1 MDGRN
6 TEDRGDKGAPTDRGA
21 TEETSDRML
30 TSPTVADAGGLGL
43 SMTLLTGVLLA
54 LAYYGVQSVD
64 ETGLGQAI
72 PTPFYMLALAL
83 VFVVEMSRSPSI
95 DARGLARA
103 VGVTAV
109 YGTLVVLAIEG
120 GAYLWT
126 RPEAALDE
134 FAGVGVL
141 AVSLVVAVLVYVG
154 YLSIAQ

>member
-1 MDGRN
+1 
-6 TEDRGDKGAPTDRGA
+6 
-21 TEETSDRML
+21 ML
-30 TSPTVADAGGLGL
+30 SPPTVDDAGRLGL

-54 LAYYGVQSVD
+54 LGYYGVQSVAED
-64 ETGLGQAI
+64 GLGRAI

-83 VFVVEMSRSPSI
+83 VFVVEMTRNPSI

-109 YGTLVVLAIEG
+109 YGTLVILAIEG

-126 RPEAALDE
+126 RPAAALDE

-154 YLSIAQ
+154 YLSLVR

>member
-6 TEDRGDKGAPTDRGA
+6 SEDHDRGA
-21 TEETSDRML
+21 SGDRADTQGTGDGVL
-30 TSPTVADAGGLGL
+30 TTPTVDDAGGLGF

-54 LAYYGVQSVD
+54 LGYYGIQSVTD
-64 ETGLGQAI
+64 SGLGEAI
-72 PTPFYMLALAL
+72 PTPFYLLALAL
-83 VFVVEMSRSPSI
+83 VFVVEMTRSPSI

-120 GAYLWT
+120 GAYLWA

-141 AVSLVVAVLVYVG
+141 AVSLVVAVLAYVG
-154 YLSIAQ
+154 YLSLVR

>member
-1 MDGRN
+1 MDGPN
-6 TEDRGDKGAPTDRGA
+6 TDDGGDQGASTDQGD
-21 TEETSDRML
+21 TGGTDSML
-30 TSPTVADAGGLGL
+30 TTPTVDDTDGLGL

-54 LAYYGVQSVD
+54 LGYYGIQSIS
-64 ETGLGQAI
+64 ETGLGRAI
-72 PTPFYMLALAL
+72 PTPFYSLALAL
-83 VFVVEMSRSPSI
+83 VFVIEMTRSPSI

-120 GAYLWT
+120 GAYLWVY
-126 RPEAALDE
+126 PEVALDE

-154 YLSIAQ
+154 YLSLVQ

>member
-1 MDGRN
+1 MDGPN
-6 TEDRGDKGAPTDRGA
+6 TEDRGESSASTDRGNS
-21 TEETSDRML
+21 EETGNSVL
-30 TSPTVADAGGLGL
+30 TTPNVDDAGGLGL

-54 LAYYGVQSVD
+54 LGYYGVQSVS
-64 ETGLGQAI
+64 EAGLGQAI

-83 VFVVEMSRSPSI
+83 VFVVEMTRNPSI

-109 YGTLVVLAIEG
+109 YGTLVILAIEG
-120 GAYLWT
+120 GAYLWEN
-126 RPEAALDE
+126 PDIALDE

-154 YLSIAQ
+154 YLSLFR